1 MVAPLG
7 AGARTRGGP
16 SAAPLTVGGAAPLD
30 GAAPRTGGGAA
41 PRTPLGA
48 LARLEAGDTSGA
60 TPLYQG
66 YKVLTLP

>member
-7 AGARTRGGP
+7 AGARTQGGP
-16 SAAPLTVGGAAPLD
+16 SAAPRTVGGAAPLTQLAV
-30 GAAPRTGGGAA
+30 G
-41 PRTPLGA
+41 GA

>member
-7 AGARTRGGP
+7 AGARTQGGP
-16 SAAPLTVGGAAPLD
+16 SAAPRTVAGAAPLGGAAPLT
-30 GAAPRTGGGAA
+30 AAGAA

-48 LARLEAGDTSGA
+48 LARLEAGDASGA

-66 YKVLTLP
+66 YKVLSLP